1 MHPHKPSMACGA
13 CAAPQTWRLTS
24 SSILKTTRSLP
35 SSLHAETVEDNAQS
49 STDFQIFKSCQEL
62 KNCAMRSC
70 SGASSL
76 GCIRWYACTSI

>member
-1 MHPHKPSMACGA
+1 MKQHPSPDVQLVG
-13 CAAPQTWRLTS
+13 
-24 SSILKTTRSLP
+24 
-35 SSLHAETVEDNAQS
+35 
-49 STDFQIFKSCQEL
+49 SCQEL